1 VQTMSWDTQKFNDS
15 QLTQISDHDHEF
27 EEDLFTAYKSEI
39 HSHIELLTQALA
51 NESKTEEDH
60 KTCERFAH
68 DVKGASNNVG
78 AVGVGAVGKELED
91 LCKQRRYDEACLLL
105 PKVKQ
110 EYETMCLI
118 WEQYKS
124 TW

>member
-1 VQTMSWDTQKFNDS
+1 MSWDTQKFNDD

-27 EEDLFTAYKSEI
+27 EEDLFSAYKSEI
-39 HSHIELLTQALA
+39 QSHLDLLTQALPKDD
-51 NESKTEEDH
+51 KTDEEH
-60 KTCERFAH
+60 KTCERLAH

-78 AVGVGAVGKELED
+78 AVGVGSVGKELED
-91 LCKQRRYDEACLLL
+91 LCKQRKYDEAFLCL
-105 PKVKQ
+105 PKVRQ

-118 WEQYKS
+118 WEQYKA